1 MGCPGCGVANNW
13 VRCGSC
19 GGITCNSCGYSQNGR
34 RRAAN
39 VCPYCNHTGGMSG
52 CGAPAWAR

>member
-1 MGCPGCGVANNW
+1 MLCPRWGIQINGFY
-13 VRCGSC
+13 